1 MKLMRLGMTGL
12 SGRMAG
18 AGVALAALGMALS
31 PAIGAVDTLLK
42 LRADNPVS
50 LHELGSIYSFTPST
64 QDQRLAAAYA
74 KAVLSRSSH
83 SFRFTPTSG
92 SMDGRRSITVLV
104 RAADLGRGDRTS
116 PVSLTPLA
124 FNLDASRGWRKFALS
139 DAAGR
144 KPLDP
149 LVTDLAGARGYSL
162 ASGRPRAGD
171 NLGRAS
177 DTVANPLL
185 PGTQQY
191 EVDLGKSY
199 RLTRSLDVTAGV
211 RYGRSDPR
219 LNPMTDQR
227 KDNQA
232 VYVGTVVKF

>member
-1 MKLMRLGMTGL
+1 MPMWST
-12 SGRMAG
+12 GRMAG
-18 AGVALAALGMALS
+18 AGVAMAALGMALS
-31 PAIGAVDTLLK
+31 PAFGSVDTLLK

-64 QDQRLAAAYA
+64 QDSRLAAAYA
-74 KAVLSRSSH
+74 KAVLSRSGH

-104 RAADLGRGDRTS
+104 RAASLGQGDRTS

-149 LVTDLAGARGYSL
+149 LVTDLTGARGFSL
-162 ASGRPRAGD
+162 TSGRPRAGD
-171 NLGRAS
+171 NLGRTS
-177 DTVANPLL
+177 DTVANPVL

-199 RLTRSLDVTAGV
+199 RLTRSLNVTAGV
-211 RYGRSDPR
+211 RYGRADPR
-219 LNPMTDQR
+219 INPMTDQR